1 MALLEAVMIS
11 PPWSVLQPR
20 YAVGRPSVVAALEP
34 SIMVAPQPWVSNKL
48 SPTRATGWPSTVEGE
63 LEIMGV
69 TPWHRDSYH
78 CLGSR
83 TACAHDL
90 IVKHPRYLMAH

>member
-1 MALLEAVMIS
+1 MIS

-34 SIMVAPQPWVSNKL
+34 SIMVAPQPVL
-48 SPTRATGWPSTVEGE
+48 SPTRAMGWPSTVEGE

-69 TPWHRDSYH
+69 TPWPHWGQRCRSPW
-78 CLGSR
+78 R
-83 TACAHDL
+83 ATQ
-90 IVKHPRYLMAH
+90 